1 MEINRVKN
9 TDSYLSKNEIKNV
22 RSSSKCD
29 GIKTADNSKKDDS
42 LQKKPD
48 ILTDV
53 FSKSDEVTSKDTG
66 IYTRETITKTLDQCE
81 EQRTEAFVKM
91 ISDMLEA
98 QVGNCT
104 LSLSDIYD
112 NIKKNFTEED
122 MEKAKESISDGGYYS
137 VDAVATR
144 IMDMATALAGDD
156 PSKISVLREAVVKG
170 FGQAAET
177 LGLKE
182 DDMPEITKSTYT
194 EVMKR
199 FDDWEKSYET
209 DTENKTEAETET

>member
-1 MEINRVKN
+1 MEINQVNK
-9 TDSYLSKNEIKNV
+9 TDSYLSKNEVKNV

-29 GIKTADNSKKDDS
+29 GTKNADNTEKGND
-42 LQKKPD
+42 LQKNSDTLKD
-48 ILTDV
+48 G
-53 FSKSDEVTSKDTG
+53 FSKSNEVTSKDTG
-66 IYTRETITKTLDQCE
+66 IYTRETISKTLDQCE
-81 EQRTEAFVKM
+81 EQRTQAFVKM

-104 LSLSDIYD
+104 LSLSDIYE

-122 MEKAKESISDGGYYS
+122 MEKAKESISDGGFYS

-177 LGLKE
+177 LGLKDE
-182 DDMPEITKSTYT
+182 DMPEITKSTFT
-194 EVMKR
+194 EIMKR

-209 DTENKTEAETET
+209 DEE

>member
-1 MEINRVKN
+1 MEITQVKN
-9 TDSYLSKNEIKNV
+9 TDSCFSKNEVKNV

-29 GIKTADNSKKDDS
+29 GTGTAEKSEKENG
-42 LQKKPD
+42 LAKKPD
-48 ILTDV
+48 TLTDG
-53 FSKSDEVTSKDTG
+53 FSKSNEVTSKDTG
-66 IYTRETITKTLDQCE
+66 IYTREAITKTLDQCE

-122 MEKAKESISDGGYYS
+122 MEEAEKSISDGGYYS

-209 DTENKTEAETET
+209 DTETKIEAETE